1 MLEQNEFVNSRIHG
15 IRDFVLYIGTH
26 LKYLCQMEYEFDDP
40 KTYLRLYTDPKYQAG
55 FPSHVVSKFRMR
67 MQQIVAALN
76 EKDFYNSKGLHYE
89 KLKGDRS
96 HQHSMKLN
104 DQWRLI
110 LELTERS
117 RKKVVRIVAIEDYH

>member
-1 MLEQNEFVNSRIHG
+1 
-15 IRDFVLYIGTH
+15 
-26 LKYLCQMEYEFDDP
+26 MEYEFDEP

-67 MQQIVAALN
+67 MQQIIAATS

-96 HQHSMKLN
+96 HQHSMRLN
-104 DQWRLI
+104 EQWRLI
-110 LELTERS
+110 LELTERNG
-117 RKKVVRIVAIEDYH
+117 KKVLRIVAIEDYH

>member
-1 MLEQNEFVNSRIHG
+1 
-15 IRDFVLYIGTH
+15 
-26 LKYLCQMEYEFDDP
+26 MEYEFDDP
-40 KTYLRLYTDPKYQAG
+40 KTYLRLLTDARFTAG

-67 MQQIVAALN
+67 IQQIAAALN

-110 LELTERS
+110 LELVERNG
-117 RKKVVRIVAIEDYH
+117 KKFVNIVGIEDYH